1 MHTHKQ
7 NKSPLCCQSL
17 SPNILVVVVVVVD
30 GGTFVVVVVVVV
42 VGGGIRV
49 VVICSLPI
57 CLIKF
62 IVFRGQY
69 RNDVHWDFGLQKNDT
84 EK

>member
-17 SPNILVVVVVVVD
+17 WPNILVVVVVVVVD
-30 GGTFVVVVVVVV
+30 DGTFVVVVVVVV
-42 VGGGIRV
+42 VGGGIGV

-57 CLIKF
+57 YMYNKIF
-62 IVFRGQY
+62 SI
-69 RNDVHWDFGLQKNDT
+69 
-84 EK
+84 

>member
-1 MHTHKQ
+1 MHTRKQ

-42 VGGGIRV
+42 VGGGIGV

-57 CLIKF
+57 YMYNKIF
-62 IVFRGQY
+62 SI
-69 RNDVHWDFGLQKNDT
+69 
-84 EK
+84 